1 MLFGANSLKLEE
13 SRRKSMYRADATRY
27 EKMQYRKT
35 GQSGL
40 KLPLLSLGL
49 WQNFGDYDP
58 ISKQREILR
67 GAFDL
72 GITHFDLA
80 NNYGGPAGAAEI
92 NFGRLFKE
100 DFQSYRD
107 ELIISSKAGYHM
119 WEGPYGEWGSRK
131 SIIASCDQS
140 LQRMGLDYVDIFYHH
155 RPDPDTPLEETAEA
169 LMQLVRQG
177 KTLYIGISNY
187 NGADTKAMTEIL
199 RKKDAPFVI
208 HQMRYN
214 MFSRELLEDDLA
226 PVLAEEGLGAIT
238 YSPLAQGLLTN
249 RYLHGIPEDSRAH
262 RKEIPFL
269 SEDQVAPTLKKISQL
284 QEIAESRDQTL
295 AQMALAW
302 NLRQK
307 SVTSVLVGA
316 SRLSQLQESVKMMD
330 HLEFSTEE
338 EKQIETIL

>member
-1 MLFGANSLKLEE
+1 
-13 SRRKSMYRADATRY
+13 MYVAKQDRY
-27 EKMQYRKT
+27 EKMTYRRT
-35 GQSGL
+35 GKSGL

-49 WQNFGDYDP
+49 WQNFGDHDP
-58 ISKQREILR
+58 ISNQREILR
-67 GAFDL
+67 GAFDM

-80 NNYGGPAGAAEI
+80 NNYGGPAGAAEK
-92 NFGRLFKE
+92 NFGRIFKE
-100 DFQSYRD
+100 DFTAYRD
-107 ELIISSKAGYHM
+107 EMIISSKAGYHM

-155 RPDPDTPLEETAEA
+155 RPDPETPLEETAEA

-177 KTLYIGISNY
+177 KALYVGISNY
-187 NGADTKAMTEIL
+187 NGEDTQKMTEIL
-199 RKKDAPFVI
+199 RKKEAPFII

-226 PVLAEEGLGAIT
+226 PVLEENGLGAIT
-238 YSPLAQGLLTN
+238 FSPLAQGLLTK
-249 RYLHGIPEDSRAH
+249 RYLNGIPEDSRAH

-269 SEDQVAPTLKKISQL
+269 SEDQVTLTLHKITLL
-284 QEIAESRDQTL
+284 QELAETRNQSL

-302 NLRQK
+302 NLRQE

-316 SRLSQLQESVKMMD
+316 SRLSQLQESVRMMD
-330 HLEFSTEE
+330 NLHFSPEE
-338 EKQIETIL
+338 EDKIETILQQD

>member
-1 MLFGANSLKLEE
+1 
-13 SRRKSMYRADATRY
+13 MYVAKQDRD
-27 EKMQYRKT
+27 EKMTYRRT
-35 GQSGL
+35 GKSGL

-49 WQNFGDYDP
+49 WQNFGDHDP
-58 ISKQREILR
+58 ISNQREILR
-67 GAFDL
+67 GAFDM

-80 NNYGGPAGAAEI
+80 NNYGGPAGAAEK
-92 NFGRLFKE
+92 NFGRIFKE
-100 DFQSYRD
+100 DFTAYRD
-107 ELIISSKAGYHM
+107 EMIISSKAGYHM

-155 RPDPDTPLEETAEA
+155 RPDPETPLEETAEA

-177 KTLYIGISNY
+177 KALYVGISNY
-187 NGADTKAMTEIL
+187 NGEDTQKMTKIL
-199 RKKDAPFVI
+199 RKKEAPFII

-226 PVLAEEGLGAIT
+226 PVLEENGLGAIT
-238 YSPLAQGLLTN
+238 FSPLAQGLLTK
-249 RYLHGIPEDSRAH
+249 RYLNGIPEDSRAH

-269 SEDQVAPTLKKISQL
+269 SEDQVTPTLHKITLL
-284 QEIAESRDQTL
+284 QELAETRNQSL

-302 NLRQK
+302 NLRQE

-316 SRLSQLQESVKMMD
+316 SRLSQLQESVRMMD
-330 HLEFSTEE
+330 NLHFSPEE
-338 EKQIETIL
+338 EDKIETILQQD

>member
-1 MLFGANSLKLEE
+1 
-13 SRRKSMYRADATRY
+13 MYVAKQDRY
-27 EKMQYRKT
+27 EKMTYRRT
-35 GQSGL
+35 GESGL
-40 KLPLLSLGL
+40 KLPLVSLGL

-58 ISKQREILR
+58 ISNQREILR
-67 GAFDL
+67 GAFDM

-80 NNYGGPAGAAEI
+80 NNYGGPAGAAEK
-92 NFGRLFKE
+92 NFGRIFKE
-100 DFQSYRD
+100 DFTSYRD
-107 ELIISSKAGYHM
+107 EMVISSKAGYHM

-155 RPDPDTPLEETAEA
+155 RPDPETPLEETAEA

-177 KTLYIGISNY
+177 KALYIGISNY
-187 NGADTKAMTEIL
+187 NGEDTQKMSEIL
-199 RKKDAPFVI
+199 RKKNAPFII

-214 MFSRELLEDDLA
+214 MFSRELLEEDLA
-226 PVLAEEGLGAIT
+226 PVLEEKGLGAIT
-238 YSPLAQGLLTN
+238 FSPLAQGLLTK
-249 RYLHGIPEDSRAH
+249 RYLNGIPEDSRAH

-269 SEDQVAPTLKKISQL
+269 SEDQVTPTLQKITLL
-284 QEIAESRDQTL
+284 QKLAETRDQSL

-316 SRLSQLQESVKMMD
+316 SRLSQLQESVRMMD
-330 HLEFSTEE
+330 HLTFSSEE
-338 EKQIETIL
+338 EAEIERILQHK

>member
-1 MLFGANSLKLEE
+1 
-13 SRRKSMYRADATRY
+13 MYVAKQDRY
-27 EKMQYRKT
+27 EKMTYRRT
-35 GQSGL
+35 GKSGL

-49 WQNFGDYDP
+49 WQNFGDHDP
-58 ISKQREILR
+58 ISNQREILR
-67 GAFDL
+67 GAFDM

-80 NNYGGPAGAAEI
+80 NNYGGPAGAAEK
-92 NFGRLFKE
+92 NFGRIFKE
-100 DFQSYRD
+100 DFTAYRD
-107 ELIISSKAGYHM
+107 EMIISSKAGYHM

-155 RPDPDTPLEETAEA
+155 RPDPETPLEETAEA

-177 KTLYIGISNY
+177 KALYVGISNY
-187 NGADTKAMTEIL
+187 NGEDTQKMTKIL
-199 RKKDAPFVI
+199 RKKEAPFII

-226 PVLAEEGLGAIT
+226 PVLEENGLGAIT
-238 YSPLAQGLLTN
+238 FSPLAQGLLTK
-249 RYLHGIPEDSRAH
+249 RYLNGIPEDSRAH

-269 SEDQVAPTLKKISQL
+269 SENQVTPTLHKITLL
-284 QEIAESRDQTL
+284 QELAETRNQSL

-302 NLRQK
+302 NLRQE

-316 SRLSQLQESVKMMD
+316 SRLSQLQESVRMMD
-330 HLEFSTEE
+330 NLHFSPEE
-338 EKQIETIL
+338 DKIETILQQD

>member
-1 MLFGANSLKLEE
+1 
-13 SRRKSMYRADATRY
+13 MYVADKTRY
-27 EKMQYRKT
+27 DNMQYRKS

-80 NNYGGPAGAAEI
+80 NNYGGPAGAAEK
-92 NFGRLFKE
+92 NFGQIFKE
-100 DFQSYRD
+100 DLKPHRD
-107 ELIISSKAGYHM
+107 ELIISSKAGYYM
-119 WEGPYGEWGSRK
+119 WEGPYGDWGSRK

-140 LQRMGLDYVDIFYHH
+140 LQRMGLEYVDIFYHH
-155 RPDPDTPLEETAEA
+155 RPDPETPLEETAEA

-177 KTLYIGISNY
+177 KALYIGISNY
-187 NGADTKAMTEIL
+187 NGADTQRMTEIL

-214 MFSRELLEDDLA
+214 MFSRELLENDLA
-226 PVLAEEGLGAIT
+226 PVLEENGLGAIT
-238 YSPLAQGLLTN
+238 FSPLAQGLLTN

-269 SEDQVAPTLKKISQL
+269 SEEQIEPTLRKISRL
-284 QEIAESRDQTL
+284 QEIAEARGQTL

-302 NLRQK
+302 NVRQP

-316 SRLSQLQESVKMMD
+316 SRLTQLQESVKMMD
-330 HLEFSTEE
+330 CLGFSTEE
-338 EKQIETIL
+338 EAKIEAILAE

>member
-1 MLFGANSLKLEE
+1 
-13 SRRKSMYRADATRY
+13 MYVAKQDRY
-27 EKMQYRKT
+27 EKMTYRRT
-35 GQSGL
+35 GKSGL

-49 WQNFGDYDP
+49 WQNFGDHDP
-58 ISKQREILR
+58 ISNQREILR
-67 GAFDL
+67 GAFDM

-80 NNYGGPAGAAEI
+80 NNYGGPAGAAEK
-92 NFGRLFKE
+92 NFGRIFKE
-100 DFQSYRD
+100 DFTAYRD
-107 ELIISSKAGYHM
+107 EMIISSKAGYHM

-155 RPDPDTPLEETAEA
+155 RPDPETPLEETAEA

-177 KTLYIGISNY
+177 KALYVGISNY
-187 NGADTKAMTEIL
+187 NGEDTQKMTEIL
-199 RKKDAPFVI
+199 RKKEAPFII

-226 PVLAEEGLGAIT
+226 PVLEENGLGAIT
-238 YSPLAQGLLTN
+238 FSPLAQGLLTK
-249 RYLHGIPEDSRAH
+249 RYLNGIPEDSRAH

-269 SEDQVAPTLKKISQL
+269 SEDQVTPTLHKITLL
-284 QEIAESRDQTL
+284 QELAETRNQSL

-302 NLRQK
+302 NLRQE

-316 SRLSQLQESVKMMD
+316 SRLSQLQESVRMMD
-330 HLEFSTEE
+330 NLHFSPEE
-338 EKQIETIL
+338 EDKIETIL

>member
-1 MLFGANSLKLEE
+1 
-13 SRRKSMYRADATRY
+13 MYVAKQDRY
-27 EKMQYRKT
+27 EKMTYRRT
-35 GQSGL
+35 GKSGL

-49 WQNFGDYDP
+49 WQNFGDHDP
-58 ISKQREILR
+58 ISNQREILR
-67 GAFDL
+67 GAFDM

-80 NNYGGPAGAAEI
+80 NNYGGPAGAAEK
-92 NFGRLFKE
+92 NFGRIFKE
-100 DFQSYRD
+100 DFTAYRD
-107 ELIISSKAGYHM
+107 EMIISSKAGYHM

-155 RPDPDTPLEETAEA
+155 RPDPETPLEETAEA

-177 KTLYIGISNY
+177 KALYVGISNY
-187 NGADTKAMTEIL
+187 NGEDTQKMTKIL
-199 RKKDAPFVI
+199 RKKEAPFII

-226 PVLAEEGLGAIT
+226 PVLEENGLGAIT
-238 YSPLAQGLLTN
+238 FSPLAQGLLTK
-249 RYLHGIPEDSRAH
+249 RYLNGIPEDSRAH

-269 SEDQVAPTLKKISQL
+269 SEDQVTPTLHKITLL
-284 QEIAESRDQTL
+284 QELAETRNQSL

-302 NLRQK
+302 NLRQE

-316 SRLSQLQESVKMMD
+316 SRLSQLQESIRMMD
-330 HLEFSTEE
+330 NLHFSPEE
-338 EKQIETIL
+338 EDKIETILQQD

>member
-1 MLFGANSLKLEE
+1 
-13 SRRKSMYRADATRY
+13 MYVAKQDRY
-27 EKMQYRKT
+27 EKMTYRRT
-35 GQSGL
+35 GKSGL

-49 WQNFGDYDP
+49 WQNFGDHDP
-58 ISKQREILR
+58 ISNQREILR
-67 GAFDL
+67 GAFDM

-80 NNYGGPAGAAEI
+80 NNYGGPAGAAEK
-92 NFGRLFKE
+92 NFGRIFKE
-100 DFQSYRD
+100 DFTAYRD
-107 ELIISSKAGYHM
+107 EMIISSKAGYHM

-155 RPDPDTPLEETAEA
+155 RPDPETPLEETAEA

-177 KTLYIGISNY
+177 KALYVGISNY
-187 NGADTKAMTEIL
+187 NGEDTQKMTEIL
-199 RKKDAPFVI
+199 RKKEAPFII

-226 PVLAEEGLGAIT
+226 PVLEENGLGAIT
-238 YSPLAQGLLTN
+238 FSPLAQGLLTK
-249 RYLHGIPEDSRAH
+249 RYLNGIPEDSRAH

-269 SEDQVAPTLKKISQL
+269 SEDQVTPTLHKITLL
-284 QEIAESRDQTL
+284 QELAETRNQSL

-302 NLRQK
+302 NLRQE

-316 SRLSQLQESVKMMD
+316 SRLSQLQESVRMMD
-330 HLEFSTEE
+330 NLHFSPEE
-338 EKQIETIL
+338 EVKIETILKQD

>member
-1 MLFGANSLKLEE
+1 
-13 SRRKSMYRADATRY
+13 MYVAKQDRY
-27 EKMQYRKT
+27 EKMTYRRT
-35 GQSGL
+35 GKSGL

-49 WQNFGDYDP
+49 WQNFGDHDP
-58 ISKQREILR
+58 ISNQREILR
-67 GAFDL
+67 GAFDM

-80 NNYGGPAGAAEI
+80 NNYGGPAGAAEK
-92 NFGRLFKE
+92 NFGRIFKE
-100 DFQSYRD
+100 DFTAYRD
-107 ELIISSKAGYHM
+107 EMIISSKAGYHM

-155 RPDPDTPLEETAEA
+155 RPDPETPLEETAEA

-177 KTLYIGISNY
+177 KALYVGISNY
-187 NGADTKAMTEIL
+187 NGEDTQKMTKIL
-199 RKKDAPFVI
+199 RKKEAPFII

-226 PVLAEEGLGAIT
+226 PVLEENGLGAIT
-238 YSPLAQGLLTN
+238 FSPLAQGLLTK
-249 RYLHGIPEDSRAH
+249 RYLNGIPEDSRAH

-269 SEDQVAPTLKKISQL
+269 SEDQVTPTLHKITLL
-284 QEIAESRDQTL
+284 QELAETRNQSL

-302 NLRQK
+302 NLRQE

-316 SRLSQLQESVKMMD
+316 SRLSQLQESVRIMD
-330 HLEFSTEE
+330 NLHFSPEE
-338 EKQIETIL
+338 EDKIETILQQD

>member
-1 MLFGANSLKLEE
+1 
-13 SRRKSMYRADATRY
+13 MYVAKQDRY
-27 EKMQYRKT
+27 EKMTYRRRGK
-35 GQSGL
+35 SGL

-49 WQNFGDYDP
+49 WQNFGDHDP
-58 ISKQREILR
+58 ISNQREILR
-67 GAFDL
+67 GAFDM

-80 NNYGGPAGAAEI
+80 NNYGGPAGAAEK
-92 NFGRLFKE
+92 NFGRIFKE
-100 DFQSYRD
+100 DFTAYRD
-107 ELIISSKAGYHM
+107 EMIISSKAGYHM

-155 RPDPDTPLEETAEA
+155 RPDPETPLEETAEA

-177 KTLYIGISNY
+177 KALYVGISNY
-187 NGADTKAMTEIL
+187 NGEDTQKMTKIL
-199 RKKDAPFVI
+199 RKKEAPFII

-226 PVLAEEGLGAIT
+226 PVLEENGLGAIT
-238 YSPLAQGLLTN
+238 FSPLAQGLLTK
-249 RYLHGIPEDSRAH
+249 RYLNGIPEDSRAH

-269 SEDQVAPTLKKISQL
+269 SEDQVTPTLHKITLL
-284 QEIAESRDQTL
+284 QELAETRNQSL

-302 NLRQK
+302 NLRQE

-316 SRLSQLQESVKMMD
+316 SRLSQLQESVRMMD
-330 HLEFSTEE
+330 NLHFSPEE
-338 EKQIETIL
+338 DKIETILQQD

>member
-1 MLFGANSLKLEE
+1 
-13 SRRKSMYRADATRY
+13 MYVADKTRY
-27 EKMQYRKT
+27 ENMEYRKS

-49 WQNFGDYDP
+49 WQNFGEYDP
-58 ISKQREILR
+58 ISNQREILK

-80 NNYGGPAGAAEI
+80 NNYGGPAGAAET

-100 DFQSYRD
+100 DFKPYRD
-107 ELIISSKAGYHM
+107 ELIISSKAGYYM
-119 WEGPYGEWGSRK
+119 WDGPYGDWGSRK

-155 RPDPDTPLEETAEA
+155 RPDPETPLEETAEA

-177 KTLYIGISNY
+177 KALYIGISNY
-187 NGADTKAMTEIL
+187 NGADTQKMAEIL

-214 MFSRELLEDDLA
+214 LFSRELLEMDLA
-226 PVLAEEGLGAIT
+226 PVLAENGLGAIT
-238 YSPLAQGLLTN
+238 FSPLAQGLLTN

-269 SEDQVAPTLKKISQL
+269 SEEQIAPTLRKITQL
-284 QEIAESRDQTL
+284 QEVAEARGQTL

-302 NLRQK
+302 NVRQP

-316 SRLSQLQESVKMMD
+316 SRLSQLQESVKMKD
-330 HLEFSTEE
+330 NLVFAPEE
-338 EKQIETIL
+338 LATIEMILAEN

>member
-1 MLFGANSLKLEE
+1 
-13 SRRKSMYRADATRY
+13 MYVAKQDRY
-27 EKMQYRKT
+27 EKMTYRRT
-35 GQSGL
+35 GKSGL

-49 WQNFGDYDP
+49 WQNFGDHDQ
-58 ISKQREILR
+58 ISNQREILR
-67 GAFDL
+67 GAFDM

-80 NNYGGPAGAAEI
+80 NNYGGPAGAAEK
-92 NFGRLFKE
+92 NFGRIFKE
-100 DFQSYRD
+100 DFTAYRD
-107 ELIISSKAGYHM
+107 EMIISSKAGYHM

-155 RPDPDTPLEETAEA
+155 RPDPETPLEETAEA

-177 KTLYIGISNY
+177 KALYVGISNY
-187 NGADTKAMTEIL
+187 NGEDTQKMTKIL
-199 RKKDAPFVI
+199 RKKEAPFII

-226 PVLAEEGLGAIT
+226 PVLEENGLGAIT
-238 YSPLAQGLLTN
+238 FSPLAQGLLTK
-249 RYLHGIPEDSRAH
+249 RYLNGIPEDSRAH

-269 SEDQVAPTLKKISQL
+269 SEDQVTPTLHKITLL
-284 QEIAESRDQTL
+284 QELAETRNQSL

-302 NLRQK
+302 NLRQE

-316 SRLSQLQESVKMMD
+316 SRLSQLQESVRMMD
-330 HLEFSTEE
+330 NLHFSPEE
-338 EKQIETIL
+338 EDKIETILQQD

>member
-1 MLFGANSLKLEE
+1 
-13 SRRKSMYRADATRY
+13 MYVADKTRY
-27 EKMQYRKT
+27 ENMEYRKS

-49 WQNFGDYDP
+49 WQNFGEYDP
-58 ISKQREILR
+58 ISNQWEILK

-80 NNYGGPAGAAEI
+80 NNYGGPAGAAET

-100 DFQSYRD
+100 DLKPYRD
-107 ELIISSKAGYHM
+107 ELIISSKAGYYM
-119 WEGPYGEWGSRK
+119 WDGPYGNWGSRK

-155 RPDPDTPLEETAEA
+155 RPDPETPLEETAEA

-177 KTLYIGISNY
+177 KALYIGISNY
-187 NGADTKAMTEIL
+187 NGADTQKMAEIL
-199 RKKDAPFVI
+199 REKDAPFVI

-214 MFSRELLEDDLA
+214 LFSRELLETDLA
-226 PVLAEEGLGAIT
+226 PVLAENGLGAIT
-238 YSPLAQGLLTN
+238 FSPLAQGLLTN

-269 SEDQVAPTLKKISQL
+269 SEEQIAPTLRKITQL
-284 QEIAESRDQTL
+284 QEVAEARGQTL

-302 NLRQK
+302 NVRQP

-316 SRLSQLQESVKMMD
+316 SRLSQLQESVKMKD
-330 HLEFSTEE
+330 NLVFAPEE
-338 EKQIETIL
+338 LATIEMILAEN

>member
-1 MLFGANSLKLEE
+1 MYIADGA
-13 SRRKSMYRADATRY
+13 RY
-27 EKMQYRKT
+27 EKMEYRKS
-35 GQSGL
+35 GHSGL
-40 KLPLLSLGL
+40 KLPILSLGL

-58 ISKQREILR
+58 IHNQREILR
-67 GAFDL
+67 GAFDM

-80 NNYGGPAGAAEI
+80 NNYGGPAGAAEK
-92 NFGRLFKE
+92 NFGRIFRE
-100 DFQSYRD
+100 DFQAYRD

-131 SIIASCDQS
+131 SIISSCDQS

-177 KTLYIGISNY
+177 KALYIGISNY
-187 NGADTKAMTEIL
+187 NGEDTKKMTEIL
-199 RKKDAPFVI
+199 KRKEAPFFI

-214 MFSRELLEDDLA
+214 MFSRALLEDDLS
-226 PVLAEEGLGAIT
+226 PVLEEEGLGAIT
-238 YSPLAQGLLTN
+238 FSPLAQGLLTN

-269 SEDQVAPTLKKISQL
+269 SEEQVGSTLEKIKAL
-284 QEIAESRDQTL
+284 QTIAVSRGQSL

-316 SRLSQLQESVKMMD
+316 SRLSQLQESVRMMD
-330 HLEFSTEE
+330 NLDFSPEE
-338 EKQIETIL
+338 ELRIDQILE

>member
-1 MLFGANSLKLEE
+1 
-13 SRRKSMYRADATRY
+13 MYVAKQDRY
-27 EKMQYRKT
+27 EKMTYRRT
-35 GQSGL
+35 GKSGL

-49 WQNFGDYDP
+49 WQNFGDHDP
-58 ISKQREILR
+58 ISNQREILR
-67 GAFDL
+67 GAFDM

-80 NNYGGPAGAAEI
+80 NNYGGPAGAAEK
-92 NFGRLFKE
+92 NFGRILKE
-100 DFQSYRD
+100 DFTAYRD
-107 ELIISSKAGYHM
+107 EMIISSKAGYHM

-155 RPDPDTPLEETAEA
+155 RPDPETPLEETAEA

-177 KTLYIGISNY
+177 KALYVGISNY
-187 NGADTKAMTEIL
+187 NGEDTQKMTEIL
-199 RKKDAPFVI
+199 RKKEAPFII

-226 PVLAEEGLGAIT
+226 PVLEENGLGAIT
-238 YSPLAQGLLTN
+238 FSPLAQGLLTK
-249 RYLHGIPEDSRAH
+249 RYLNGIPEDSRAH

-269 SEDQVAPTLKKISQL
+269 SEDQVTPTLHKITLL
-284 QEIAESRDQTL
+284 QELAETRNQSL

-302 NLRQK
+302 NLRQE

-316 SRLSQLQESVKMMD
+316 SRLSQLQESVRMMD
-330 HLEFSTEE
+330 NLHFSPEE
-338 EKQIETIL
+338 EDKIETILQQD